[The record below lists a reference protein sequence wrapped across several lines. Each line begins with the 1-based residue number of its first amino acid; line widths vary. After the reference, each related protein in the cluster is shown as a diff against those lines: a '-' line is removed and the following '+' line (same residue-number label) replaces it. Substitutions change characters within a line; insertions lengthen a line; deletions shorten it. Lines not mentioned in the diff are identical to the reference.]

1 MEECEDIC
9 HITVTARADGKILLL
24 AVHNTGSAI
33 APAAGDK
40 VCNPNAQSIW
50 VEVDGRHYEI
60 PAGKTVALV

>member
-1 MEECEDIC
+1 MPP
-9 HITVTARADGKILLL
+9 ASSSQPRAI
-24 AVHNTGSAI
+24 
-33 APAAGDK
+33 AGDK